1 MTKVRITQIRSKI
14 DRPARQKRTL
24 EALGLRKMHQSREF
38 ELSPNIQGMI
48 RKVQHLVK
56 VEEVK

>member
-24 EALGLRKMHQSREF
+24 EALGIKKMHHSREV
-38 ELSPNIQGMI
+38 ELTPNIQGMI

>member
-1 MTKVRITQIRSKI
+1 MTKVRITQIRSQI
-14 DRPARQKRTL
+14 DQPARQKKTL
-24 EALGLRKMHQSREF
+24 EALGLKKMHQSREV
-38 ELSPNIQGMI
+38 EKSPNIEGMI

>member
-24 EALGLRKMHQSREF
+24 EALGLKKMHQSREV
-38 ELSPNIQGMI
+38 EMNPNIEGMI

>member
-24 EALGLRKMHQSREF
+24 AALGIRKMHQSREV
-38 ELSPNIQGMI
+38 ELTPNIQGMI

>member
-14 DRPARQKRTL
+14 DRPERQKRTL
-24 EALGLRKMHQSREF
+24 EALGLKKMHQSREV
-38 ELSPNIQGMI
+38 EMSPNIEGMI